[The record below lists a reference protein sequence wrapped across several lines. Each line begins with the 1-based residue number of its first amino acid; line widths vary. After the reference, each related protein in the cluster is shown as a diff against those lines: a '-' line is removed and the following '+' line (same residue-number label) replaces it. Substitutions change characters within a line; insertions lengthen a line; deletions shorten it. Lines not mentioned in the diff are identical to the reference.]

1 MEETDLA
8 AIARAQAGDADG
20 FRVVVER
27 HSRSVFRLAY
37 RMTGNSQDAED
48 VVQET
53 FLRAYRSWHT
63 FQPGTDARKWL
74 FAIARNVYLRTLEK
88 ERRTVE
94 LKDGDTEALDA
105 LSVVDT
111 SDRDGGAD
119 RVLSRV
125 DLRPALQQALSDLA
139 EPYKSTVVLVDLED
153 QTYDEA
159 AQVLGVPIGTVRS
172 RLFRGRRLLQE
183 QLLRY
188 AQDAGFARTTG

>member
-1 MEETDLA
+1 MTDD
-8 AIARAQAGDADG
+8 AR
-20 FRVVVER
+20 ER
-27 HSRSVFRLAY
+27 PER
-37 RMTGNSQDAED
+37 DAEFQASAIPHLDDVHRFALSLTRDPANADD

>member
-1 MEETDLA
+1 MLMTDTPRERPERDAEFQAA
-8 AIARAQAGDADG
+8 AIPHLDDVHRFALSLTRDAANAD
-20 FRVVVER
+20 
-27 HSRSVFRLAY
+27 
-37 RMTGNSQDAED
+37 D

-105 LSVVDT
+105 LSVIDT

-119 RVLSRV
+119 RVLSRI
-125 DLRPALQQALSDLA
+125 DLRPALQQALTDLA

-172 RLFRGRRLLQE
+172 RLFRGRRILQE

-188 AQDAGFARTTG
+188 AQDAGFARTGG